1 MIAIK
6 HPGSLKAFGYTPDES
21 ERKRRAALREA
32 VKHFGKDEVIR
43 KLNAV
48 AVLTKNKQPQ
58 NSSIYHR
65 DMEAVRKMRV

>member
-6 HPGSLKAFGYTPDES
+6 HPGSLKVFGYSPDEP
-21 ERKRRAALREA
+21 ERKRRTALREA
-32 VKHFGKDEVIR
+32 CKHYGKDEVIR

-48 AVLTKNKQPQ
+48 AVLTKNRQPQ
-58 NSSIYHR
+58 NSAIYER